1 MPNSTVDVLHQLE
14 ERIARIEDRRSHALK
29 QQKDDFEKLESR
41 IQRIEEREEPNDDRK
56 ELKVSNAHEGLK
68 RVSSEGGTFWIST
81 HVVLGKCD
89 AESEARGDEKREREA
104 QKRNG
109 SPEEAAREQGK
120 RWQEARNGIGVPK
133 EGDQMVTTGSISPWR
148 AARRQGRR
156 GRESQ
161 KRNCK
166 AERSVQEDDGRTST
180 FQLASNVV
188 PMEPPRLGHLVPY
201 QKGVAQFVRS
211 FDDPQRAT
219 NSTQVAQ
226 ERFNKNH
233 PCQDTQ
239 KRVQIV
245 VLRSNKNAGAEKQFW
260 GDRVLD
266 SFGFSVNGS
275 INQRTHS
282 SRTTAS
288 CRLLNESPTTLWT
301 CEVKF
306 LIHIQDSELTYEAE
320 HTFSSFDMIM
330 EKSNLKKFKTPVEL
344 IEDLD
349 ELKVLVT
356 VEIKIVKK
364 FVKDLSSCQNLL
376 FNGFQ
381 AARFQVYGADLML
394 SIECLNDYS
403 PTFVLK
409 LQGIK
414 DCPDK
419 EQNLEG
425 LMMVLSV
432 VLDIFPLSD
441 RNHRSWHLMLREA
454 MFFELHQLLDQSE
467 DYLCRQA
474 AGVTEQEKFD
484 IAFEFG
490 MERLL
495 NDLMK
500 TMDIERVRLCYR
512 DEYGYQPYK
521 TKSENCFGAPEER
534 IVLFAKSLYISGN

>member
-68 RVSSEGGTFWIST
+68 RENAMLKAKLEETKNENEKLKNEMALLKRRLASKENDGRKLETELASQKKETRWSRLEVYR
-81 HVVLGKCD
+81 LGEQLDVK
-89 AESEARGDEKREREA
+89 E
-104 QKRNG
+104 
-109 SPEEAAREQGK
+109 EEAVSLKSEIAK
-120 RWQEARNGIGVPK
+120 LK
-133 EGDQMVTTGSISPWR
+133 DQFKKTTAEPRHSN
-148 AARRQGRR
+148 
-156 GRESQ
+156 SQ
-161 KRNCK
+161 SAGQSQPR
-166 AERSVQEDDGRTST
+166 
-180 FQLASNVV
+180 ASNVV

-534 IVLFAKSLYISGN
+534 IVLFAKSL